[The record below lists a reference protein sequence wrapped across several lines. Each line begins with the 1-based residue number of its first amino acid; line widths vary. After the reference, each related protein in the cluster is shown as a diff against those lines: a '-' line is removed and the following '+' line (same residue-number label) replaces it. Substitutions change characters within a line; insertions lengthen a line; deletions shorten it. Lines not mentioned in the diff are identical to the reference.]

1 MAPDVLTGDDGG
13 HVRIGMEDQVANS
26 IIKKLG
32 CSASRSRSV
41 SCCIHRVPDIFHEMS
56 KHSAYVPEAISIG
69 PYHRGNK
76 NLKKMEDC
84 KLSLM
89 RTLLARAA
97 KIKFGEEEEE
107 EIVESTGGEEKRVEV
122 IGEIDEVVTTPQP
135 GLMRAPKGWSIILK
149 DCVTAIKKRETEF
162 RECYSDPIKLNS
174 KELVEIMVVDG
185 LFTIEYFN
193 VHVMQEYKNID
204 DPLLGKAWLK
214 SLLYWDFLLL
224 ENQLPIFVLKDLFKL
239 TADENKSGVD
249 AFYKLVL
256 GYFRISF
263 PGKDYIH
270 FRDLQ
275 RYRNAKHLLD
285 VFIVALHPCLISH
298 PDSVKALL
306 LKLISKLTTFPNICG
321 YCHSP
326 ETVELYRSMEPCKKS
341 LAPIYSCTSI
351 PGAVELRR
359 SGVQFKEYYNAHSF
373 LGIKFSNGVFEIPR
387 LTIGDKTDRWLR
399 NLIAYE
405 QFGCNSSGYVTSYAV
420 LMDCLISSA
429 EDVELLR
436 KKGILITHLGCD
448 EQVASMFNKL
458 CTHVIDYDRRYSQL
472 FNEVDKYYKKRQ
484 HKWKATLKREYFHN
498 PWSTCSFLA
507 AVLLILL
514 TVISTIFTTLAWV
527 VPKS

>member
-13 HVRIGMEDQVANS
+13 HVGIGMEDQVANS

-32 CSASRSRSV
+32 YSASRSRSV

-76 NLKKMEDC
+76 NLKNMEDY

-122 IGEIDEVVTTPQP
+122 IGEIDEVVTMTPQP

-149 DCVTAIKKRETEF
+149 DCVTAIIKRETEF

-193 VHVMQEYKNID
+193 VHVMQEYKNNID

-298 PDSVKALL
+298 SDSVKALL
-306 LKLISKLTTFPNICG
+306 
-321 YCHSP
+321 
-326 ETVELYRSMEPCKKS
+326 
-341 LAPIYSCTSI
+341 
-351 PGAVELRR
+351 R

-373 LGIKFSNGVFEIPR
+373 LDIKFSNGVFEIPR
-387 LTIGDKTDRWLR
+387 LSIGDKTDRWLR

-405 QFGCNSSGYVTSYAV
+405 QFGYNSSGYVTSYAV

-472 FNEVDKYYKKRQ
+472 FNEVDKHYKKRQ